1 MPAASALRQLG
12 TRSVRRLLGLALL
25 LSFVINLL
33 FLVLPLVLILVYDK
47 VVPARS
53 EETLI
58 GLGLAAVGAL
68 VLQGILLLL
77 RSRLVGRLALILE
90 RDVGTAVVRA
100 AMDQARRSPGSAQ
113 ARAHEHLHRLRQLIS
128 SHALT
133 SCLDLPWVL
142 VFLVPIWLFHPW
154 LGMIA
159 VVGAVVLLLIA
170 IAAEWLA
177 AGPTRRSGEAAGAAR
192 HHTDR
197 VLDVMPTVDAMGMRE
212 AMIAHGRKA
221 TFRALLEGYRAH
233 DRAGA
238 MAAIAKCVRQAVQL
252 AILLTA
258 VHLVLHDQVT
268 VGIIFA
274 ASILAS
280 RALAPIDGLAGSW
293 RQIVAAVTSLQQLA
307 PLLNATPGPSPTI
320 TSRPT
325 GALAAELVT
334 LHWRD
339 AGRPVLRGVSFALE
353 PGATLAVSGPSGA
366 GKSALAAVLVGATP
380 PTMGE
385 VRIDGVA
392 LRHWHP
398 QALGRAIGYLPQDA
412 ELLPGTVAENIAQF
426 SAAGRAAVVE
436 AARRAGAHDMILGLP
451 DGYDTELGTRIPR
464 LSPGQQRRIAFAR
477 ALFGDPRLLVL
488 DEPNLGL
495 DRDGE
500 RHLVGTLKALKAE
513 RVTIVLVTHRI
524 ADRSLFDR
532 VLLLHAGVVA
542 QLGPL
547 DRPEL
552 PAEPIPSVQIA
563 RAQPAPLRRVDG
575 A

>member
-1 MPAASALRQLG
+1 MSAAGALRRLG

-25 LSFVINLL
+25 LSLVINLL

-53 EETLI
+53 EETLV
-58 GLGLAAVGAL
+58 GLGLAAAGAL
-68 VLQGILLLL
+68 VLQGVLLLM

-90 RDVGTAVVRA
+90 RDVGTAVVQA
-100 AMDQARRSPGSAQ
+100 AMDHARRTPSGAA
-113 ARAHEHLHRLRQLIS
+113 ARAHEHLFRLRQLIS

-154 LGMIA
+154 LGTIA
-159 VVGAVVLLLIA
+159 VIGAVLLLLIA
-170 IAAEWLA
+170 MAAEWLA
-177 AGPTRRSGEAAGAAR
+177 AGPTRRSSEAAATAR
-192 HHTDR
+192 RHTDR
-197 VLDVMPTVDAMGMRE
+197 ALDVMPMVDAMGMRQ
-212 AMIAHGRKA
+212 AVIAHGQKA
-221 TFRALLEGYRAH
+221 NLRALLEGYRAH

-238 MAAIAKCVRQAVQL
+238 MAALAKCVRQAVQL

-258 VHLVLHDQVT
+258 VYLVLLDQVT

-293 RQIVAAVTSLQQLA
+293 RQIVAAVTSLQQLD
-307 PLLNATPGPSPTI
+307 PLLQAAP
-320 TSRPT
+320 RPARAVQAAELG
-325 GALAAELVT
+325 GALAVEAVT
-334 LHWRD
+334 LHSRE

-353 PGATLAVSGPSGA
+353 PSAALAVSGPSGA
-366 GKSALAAVLVGATP
+366 GKSALASVLIGATP

-392 LRHWHP
+392 LRHWDP
-398 QALGRAIGYLPQDA
+398 EILGRGVGYLPQGA
-412 ELLPGTVAENIAQF
+412 ELLPGTVAENIARF
-426 SAAGRAAVVE
+426 GDAPPEAVVE
-436 AARRAGAHDMILGLP
+436 AARRAGAHDMILALP
-451 DGYDTELGTRIPR
+451 DGYGTDLGTRSSR
-464 LSPGQQRRIAFAR
+464 LSPGQQRRVALAR

-488 DEPNLGL
+488 DEPNAGL

-500 RHLVGTLKALKAE
+500 RHLVGTLKALKAHG
-513 RVTIVLVTHRI
+513 VTIVLMTHRI

-532 VLLLHAGVVA
+532 VLILHAGVVS

-547 DRPEL
+547 DRQEVA
-552 PAEPIPSVQIA
+552 PAPAGP
-563 RAQPAPLRRVDG
+563 QPALRRAEG
-575 A
+575 G